1 MAELGPA
8 YVLSSCAKKLLSNFL
23 KSQSYDLDD
32 GGANCANNSAPV
44 MFLVSLAFIVI
55 FWFFVDK
62 NLMLEHKA
70 FIVIKNPHRYVVL
83 AVLFQSVK

>member
-1 MAELGPA
+1 MAELDPA

-44 MFLVSLAFIVI
+44 MFLGSISILQKHQMA
-55 FWFFVDK
+55 
-62 NLMLEHKA
+62 NRPL
-70 FIVIKNPHRYVVL
+70 R
-83 AVLFQSVK
+83 